1 MQTAGLVLPCGAQAP
16 LLSGQRKLSCPK
28 VSHGTRSVV
37 FSARV
42 PAKTLRS
49 RSHRTAAVPVTAS
62 TASSNGNLL
71 PWQAAMD
78 EVQKRKDLKSIMII
92 GAGPI
97 VIGQVCLGPGIG
109 TQPQLPAQPCRHFG
123 LRKRILYALL
133 TYVAALVVWVG
144 TRKGL
149 IRDVTVVV
157 YLLCTCRH
165 ASSTTL
171 AHRPARHSGRQQ
183 HTHRQRQQ
191 QQHCVTLQL

>member
-16 LLSGQRKLSCPK
+16 LLSGQRKLSCPR
-28 VSHGTRSVV
+28 VSHGARSVV

-78 EVQKRKDLKSIMII
+78 EVKKRKDLKSIMII

-97 VIGQVCLGPGIG
+97 VIGQVCLDPGTG
-109 TQPQLPAQPCRHFG
+109 TQPQLPAQSCSNCWH
-123 LRKRILYALL
+123 RKRILYAFS
-133 TYVAALVVWVG
+133 TYVLALLVLLG
-144 TRKGL
+144 ASKGL
-149 IRDVTVVV
+149 IRDVSVDV

-171 AHRPARHSGRQQ
+171 AHRPARHSGRQK
-183 HTHRQRQQ
+183 HTHRQQ
-191 QQHCVTLQL
+191 QQHHCITLQL